1 MFGKRVTL
9 FTLLGFEVR
18 VDVSWV
24 VIATLVTWSLA
35 FGYFPHSYPDL
46 SRAVYWWMG
55 AAGMLGLFGSIVV
68 HELAHSLV
76 ARRYGLP
83 ISGITLFIFG
93 GVAEMQDEPP
103 SAKAEGLMAVAG
115 PIVSMALGVGCAWL
129 SAYGKAGVWPQ
140 PVVGVLAYLGFINQL
155 VAVFNLI
162 PAFPLDGGRIFR
174 SLMWAWKGDFRWAT
188 RLASQMGKGF
198 SFVLIALGLLT
209 MIQGH
214 FLGGLWRF
222 LLGMFLHNAAESS
235 YQQLMIRQALA
246 GEKVGRF
253 MQPNPV
259 TVPPTLTV
267 QELIEEYI
275 YRYHFKTFPVVSHGR
290 LVGYVS
296 TREVKALPHQAW
308 KEYSVQDILQP
319 CDADNTVGPRDDAM
333 QALAKM
339 SQTGLGRLLVVEGD
353 RLVGVLALKDLLTFL
368 ALKVE
373 LEGSES

>member
-9 FTLLGFEVR
+9 FTLLGFAVR
-18 VDVSWV
+18 VDVSWL

-35 FGYFPHSYPDL
+35 VGYFPASYPDL
-46 SRAVYWWMG
+46 QRAVYWWMG

-83 ISGITLFIFG
+83 MSGITLFIFG

-115 PIVSMALGVGCAWL
+115 PIVSMVLGGVCTWL
-129 SAYGKAGVWPQ
+129 AAYGKAGGWPS
-140 PVVGVLAYLGFINQL
+140 PVFGVLAYLGFINQL

-174 SLMWAWKGDFRWAT
+174 SLMWAWKGNFRWAT
-188 RLASQMGKGF
+188 RIAAQMGKGF
-198 SFVLIALGLLT
+198 SFILIALGLLT
-209 MIQGH
+209 MIQGN
-214 FLGGLWRF
+214 FIGGLWRF

-246 GEKVGRF
+246 GEKVRRF

-259 TVPPTLTV
+259 TVSPTLTV
-267 QELIEEYI
+267 QELTEEYI

-290 LVGYVS
+290 LLGYVS
-296 TREVKALPHQAW
+296 TREVKALPRQEW
-308 KEYSVQDILQP
+308 KAYTVRDILQP
-319 CDADNTVGPRDDAM
+319 CDADNTVGPSDDAM

-339 SQTGLGRLLVVEGD
+339 NQTGLGRLLVVDGE
-353 RLVGVLALKDLLTFL
+353 RLVGVLALKDLLAFL

-373 LEGSES
+373 LEGTEN

>member
-9 FTLLGFEVR
+9 FTLLGFAVR
-18 VDVSWV
+18 VDVSWI

-35 FGYFPHSYPDL
+35 VGYFPASYPEL

-55 AAGMLGLFGSIVV
+55 IAGMLGLFGSIVV

-83 ISGITLFIFG
+83 MSGITLFIFG

-115 PIVSMALGVGCAWL
+115 PIVSMALGVGCTWL
-129 SAYGKAGVWPQ
+129 AAYGKVAAWPQ
-140 PVVGVLAYLGFINQL
+140 PVFGVLAYLGFINQL

-174 SLMWAWKGDFRWAT
+174 SLMWAWKGNFRWAT
-188 RLASQMGKGF
+188 RIASQMGRGV

-209 MIQGH
+209 MIQGN
-214 FLGGLWRF
+214 FIGGLWRF

-246 GEKVGRF
+246 GEKVRQF
-253 MQPNPV
+253 MRPDPV

-267 QELIEEYI
+267 QELVEAYI

-296 TREVKALPHQAW
+296 TREVRALPRQEW
-308 KEYSVQDILQP
+308 KAYTVQDILLP

-333 QALAKM
+333 EALAKM

-353 RLVGVLALKDLLTFL
+353 RLVGVLALKDLLAFL

-373 LEGSES
+373 LEDSEI